1 MIYNHHLILKILI
14 LQVILLIKLRLQILL
29 HQYLLDNILKLHFV
43 AIINLLLSDLF
54 VNLNKEMYMF
64 KKILF
69 FIFITQLTYSQDRQL
84 IQGKVIYRNIDVPA
98 ANVINN
104 TDQSS
109 TITNDQGEFE
119 IFAKEGDEIIFSS
132 VQYIIRTV
140 RVNKEILKNK
150 RLVVQINERVRE
162 LDEVVITPDDT
173 QKFLDLKE
181 EQFKGFDYVA
191 DKSTKIQNV
200 LTDNRQVVNGLNF
213 VNIFK
218 LLSTIVD
225 SKSDVE
231 KLNIVPSE
239 VLPYILEENFF
250 SDVLKLETFEI
261 NDFLF
266 NLDSDE
272 MMKSLILEK
281 NQFLVIDYLI
291 NKADSYKDLKIE

>member
-1 MIYNHHLILKILI
+1 
-14 LQVILLIKLRLQILL
+14 
-29 HQYLLDNILKLHFV
+29 
-43 AIINLLLSDLF
+43 
-54 VNLNKEMYMF
+54 MF

-69 FIFITQLTYSQDRQL
+69 FILVIQFSYSQNREL

-104 TDQSS
+104 TAQSS

-119 IFAKEGDEIIFSS
+119 IYAKEGDEIIFSS

-140 RVNKEILKNK
+140 RVNKEILENK
-150 RLVVQINERVRE
+150 RIIVQINQRVRE

-218 LLSTIVD
+218 LLSSIVD
-225 SKSDVE
+225 AKSDEE
-231 KLNIVPSE
+231 KLNIIPSE
-239 VLPYILEENFF
+239 VLPYVLEENFF
-250 SDVLKLETFEI
+250 SGVLELESFEI
-261 NDFLF
+261 NDFLSK
-266 NLDSDE
+266 LDSDTE
-272 MMKSLILEK
+272 MKNLILEK
-281 NQFLVIDYLI
+281 NQFLIIDYLL
-291 NKADSYKDLKIE
+291 NKADTYKNLRVE

>member
-1 MIYNHHLILKILI
+1 
-14 LQVILLIKLRLQILL
+14 
-29 HQYLLDNILKLHFV
+29 
-43 AIINLLLSDLF
+43 
-54 VNLNKEMYMF
+54 MF

-69 FIFITQLTYSQDRQL
+69 FILIIQFSYSQNREL

-104 TDQSS
+104 TAQSS
-109 TITNDQGEFE
+109 TITNNQGEFE
-119 IFAKEGDEIIFSS
+119 IYAKEGDEIIFSS

-150 RLVVQINERVRE
+150 RIIVQINQRVRE

-181 EQFKGFDYVA
+181 EQFKGFDYIA

-218 LLSTIVD
+218 LLSSIVD
-225 SKSDVE
+225 AKSDE
-231 KLNIVPSE
+231 ERLNIIPSE
-239 VLPYILEENFF
+239 VLPYVLEENFF
-250 SDVLKLETFEI
+250 SGVLELESFEI
-261 NDFLF
+261 NDFLSK
-266 NLDSDE
+266 LDSDTE
-272 MMKSLILEK
+272 MKNLILEK
-281 NQFLVIDYLI
+281 NQFLIIDYLL
-291 NKADSYKDLKIE
+291 NKSDTYKNLRVE

>member
-1 MIYNHHLILKILI
+1 
-14 LQVILLIKLRLQILL
+14 
-29 HQYLLDNILKLHFV
+29 
-43 AIINLLLSDLF
+43 
-54 VNLNKEMYMF
+54 MF

-69 FIFITQLTYSQDRQL
+69 FILVIQFSYSQNREL

-104 TDQSS
+104 TAQSS
-109 TITNDQGEFE
+109 TITNNQGEFE
-119 IFAKEGDEIIFSS
+119 IYAKEGDEIIFSS

-150 RLVVQINERVRE
+150 RIIVQINQRVRE

-181 EQFKGFDYVA
+181 EQFKGFDYIA

-218 LLSTIVD
+218 LLSSIVD
-225 SKSDVE
+225 AKSDEE
-231 KLNIVPSE
+231 KLNIIPSE
-239 VLPYILEENFF
+239 VLPYVLEENFF
-250 SDVLKLETFEI
+250 SRVLELESFEI
-261 NDFLF
+261 IDFLSK
-266 NLDSDE
+266 LDSDTE
-272 MMKSLILEK
+272 MKNLILEK
-281 NQFLVIDYLI
+281 NQFLIIDYLLI
-291 NKADSYKDLKIE
+291 KADTYKNLRVE

>member
-1 MIYNHHLILKILI
+1 ML
-14 LQVILLIKLRLQILL
+14 
-29 HQYLLDNILKLHFV
+29 
-43 AIINLLLSDLF
+43 
-54 VNLNKEMYMF
+54 

-69 FIFITQLTYSQDRQL
+69 FILIIQFSYSQNREL

-104 TDQSS
+104 TAQSS

-119 IFAKEGDEIIFSS
+119 IYAKEGDEIIFSS

-140 RVNKEILKNK
+140 RVNKEILENK
-150 RLVVQINERVRE
+150 RIIVQINQRVRE

-181 EQFKGFDYVA
+181 AQFKGFDYVA

-218 LLSTIVD
+218 LLSSIVD
-225 SKSDVE
+225 AKSDEE
-231 KLNIVPSE
+231 KLNIIPSE
-239 VLPYILEENFF
+239 VLPYVLEENFF
-250 SDVLKLETFEI
+250 SGVLELESFEI
-261 NDFLF
+261 NDFLSK
-266 NLDSDE
+266 LDSDTE
-272 MMKSLILEK
+272 MKNLILEK
-281 NQFLVIDYLI
+281 NQFLIIDYLL
-291 NKADSYKDLKIE
+291 NKADTYKNLRVE

>member
-1 MIYNHHLILKILI
+1 
-14 LQVILLIKLRLQILL
+14 
-29 HQYLLDNILKLHFV
+29 
-43 AIINLLLSDLF
+43 
-54 VNLNKEMYMF
+54 MF

-69 FIFITQLTYSQDRQL
+69 FILIIQFSYSQNREL

-104 TDQSS
+104 TAQSS

-119 IFAKEGDEIIFSS
+119 IYAKEGDEIIFSS

-150 RLVVQINERVRE
+150 RIIVQINQRVRE

-181 EQFKGFDYVA
+181 EQFKGFDYIA

-218 LLSTIVD
+218 LLSSIVD
-225 SKSDVE
+225 AKSDEE
-231 KLNIVPSE
+231 KLNIIPSE
-239 VLPYILEENFF
+239 VLPYVLEENFF
-250 SDVLKLETFEI
+250 SRVLELESFEI
-261 NDFLF
+261 IDFLSK
-266 NLDSDE
+266 LDSDTE
-272 MMKSLILEK
+272 MKNLILEK
-281 NQFLVIDYLI
+281 NQFLIIDYLLI
-291 NKADSYKDLKIE
+291 KADTYKNLRVE

>member
-1 MIYNHHLILKILI
+1 
-14 LQVILLIKLRLQILL
+14 
-29 HQYLLDNILKLHFV
+29 
-43 AIINLLLSDLF
+43 
-54 VNLNKEMYMF
+54 MF

-69 FIFITQLTYSQDRQL
+69 FILIIQFSYSQNREL

-104 TDQSS
+104 TAQSS

-119 IFAKEGDEIIFSS
+119 IYAKEGDEIIFSS

-140 RVNKEILKNK
+140 RVNKEILENK
-150 RLVVQINERVRE
+150 RIIVQINQRVRE

-218 LLSTIVD
+218 LLSSIVD
-225 SKSDVE
+225 GKSDEE
-231 KLNIVPSE
+231 KLNIIPSE
-239 VLPYILEENFF
+239 VLPYVLEENFF
-250 SDVLKLETFEI
+250 SGVLELESFEI
-261 NDFLF
+261 NDFLSK
-266 NLDSDE
+266 LDSDTE
-272 MMKSLILEK
+272 MKNLILEK
-281 NQFLVIDYLI
+281 NQFLIIDYLL
-291 NKADSYKDLKIE
+291 NKADTYKNLRVE